1 MLGIYLLIAALSF
14 LALYFAVKKLTLNI
28 DEQTLLEPIKMD
40 VYPKFCDL
48 IDEKIRQFKE
58 NVQNTNLALKNS
70 DQKDEFL
77 EKLGD
82 LSRELTFIQTM
93 NLSNKNDSIWQN
105 ELFSFL
111 KELENLLL
119 EYLEK
124 GEEEA
129 ENLREFLMNEFEKLI
144 REFLMNEFEKL
155 KG

>member
-28 DEQTLLEPIKMD
+28 DEQTLLEPEPIKMD

-48 IDEKIRQFKE
+48 IDEKIREFKE

-129 ENLREFLMNEFEKLI
+129 ENLREFLMNEFEKL
-144 REFLMNEFEKL
+144 

>member
-119 EYLEK
+119 EYQEK

-129 ENLREFLMNEFEKLI
+129 ENLREFLMNEFEKL
-144 REFLMNEFEKL
+144 

>member
-28 DEQTLLEPIKMD
+28 DERTLLKPIKMD
-40 VYPKFCDL
+40 IYPKFCDL
-48 IDEKIRQFKE
+48 IDEKIREFKE
-58 NVQNTNLALKNS
+58 NIQNANLTLKNS
-70 DQKDEFL
+70 NQKDEFL

-129 ENLREFLMNEFEKLI
+129 ENLREFLMD
-144 REFLMNEFEKL
+144 EFEKL

>member
-1 MLGIYLLIAALSF
+1 
-14 LALYFAVKKLTLNI
+14 
-28 DEQTLLEPIKMD
+28 
-40 VYPKFCDL
+40 L
-48 IDEKIRQFKE
+48 IDEKIREFKE
-58 NVQNTNLALKNS
+58 NIQNANLTLKNS
-70 DQKDEFL
+70 NQKDEFL

-129 ENLREFLMNEFEKLI
+129 ENLREFLMD
-144 REFLMNEFEKL
+144 EFEKL

>member
-1 MLGIYLLIAALSF
+1 
-14 LALYFAVKKLTLNI
+14 
-28 DEQTLLEPIKMD
+28 
-40 VYPKFCDL
+40 CDL
-48 IDEKIRQFKE
+48 IDEKIREFKE
-58 NVQNTNLALKNS
+58 NIQNANLTLKNS
-70 DQKDEFL
+70 NQKDEFL

-129 ENLREFLMNEFEKLI
+129 ENLREFLMD
-144 REFLMNEFEKL
+144 EFEKL

>member
-40 VYPKFCDL
+40 IYPKFCDL
-48 IDEKIRQFKE
+48 IDEKIREFKE
-58 NVQNTNLALKNS
+58 NVQNANLALKISN
-70 DQKDEFL
+70 QKDEFL

-105 ELFSFL
+105 ELFFFF
-111 KELENLLL
+111 
-119 EYLEK
+119 K
-124 GEEEA
+124 G
-129 ENLREFLMNEFEKLI
+129 I
-144 REFLMNEFEKL
+144 RKFIA
-155 KG
+155 

>member
-48 IDEKIRQFKE
+48 IDEKIREFKE

-105 ELFSFL
+105 ELFYFL

-129 ENLREFLMNEFEKLI
+129 ENLREFLMNEFEKL
-144 REFLMNEFEKL
+144 

>member
-1 MLGIYLLIAALSF
+1 
-14 LALYFAVKKLTLNI
+14 LT
-28 DEQTLLEPIKMD
+28 
-40 VYPKFCDL
+40 
-48 IDEKIRQFKE
+48 
-58 NVQNTNLALKNS
+58 LKNS
-70 DQKDEFL
+70 NQKDEFL

-129 ENLREFLMNEFEKLI
+129 ENLREFLMD
-144 REFLMNEFEKL
+144 EFEKL

>member
-28 DEQTLLEPIKMD
+28 DEQTLLEPIKID

-129 ENLREFLMNEFEKLI
+129 ENLREFLMNEFEKL
-144 REFLMNEFEKL
+144 

>member
-28 DEQTLLEPIKMD
+28 DEQTFLEPIKMD
-40 VYPKFCDL
+40 IYPKFCDL
-48 IDEKIRQFKE
+48 IDEKIREFKE

-129 ENLREFLMNEFEKLI
+129 ENLREFLMNEFEKL
-144 REFLMNEFEKL
+144 

>member
-48 IDEKIRQFKE
+48 IDEKIREFKE
-58 NVQNTNLALKNS
+58 NVQNTNLALKIS
-70 DQKDEFL
+70 YQKDEFL

-129 ENLREFLMNEFEKLI
+129 ENLREFLMNEFEKL
-144 REFLMNEFEKL
+144 

>member
-28 DEQTLLEPIKMD
+28 DEQTLLEPIRMD

-48 IDEKIRQFKE
+48 IDEKIREFKE

-129 ENLREFLMNEFEKLI
+129 ENLREFLMNEFEKL
-144 REFLMNEFEKL
+144 

>member
-82 LSRELTFIQTM
+82 LSRELTFMQTM

-129 ENLREFLMNEFEKLI
+129 ENLREFLMNEFEKL
-144 REFLMNEFEKL
+144 

>member
-14 LALYFAVKKLTLNI
+14 LILYFAVKKLSLNI
-28 DEQTLLEPIKMD
+28 DEQTLLEPIKTD
-40 VYPKFCDL
+40 IYPKFCDL
-48 IDEKIRQFKE
+48 IDEKIREFKE
-58 NVQNTNLALKNS
+58 NIQNANLKLKNP

-93 NLSNKNDSIWQN
+93 NLSNKNDSVWQN

-129 ENLREFLMNEFEKLI
+129 ENLREFLMNEFK
-144 REFLMNEFEKL
+144 KL

>member
-28 DEQTLLEPIKMD
+28 DEQTFLEPIKMD
-40 VYPKFCDL
+40 IYPKFCDL
-48 IDEKIRQFKE
+48 IDEKIREFKE
-58 NVQNTNLALKNS
+58 NIQNANLALKVS

-129 ENLREFLMNEFEKLI
+129 ENLREFLMNEFEKL
-144 REFLMNEFEKL
+144 

>member
-48 IDEKIRQFKE
+48 IDEKVRQFKE

-129 ENLREFLMNEFEKLI
+129 ENLREFLMNEFEKL
-144 REFLMNEFEKL
+144 

>member
-1 MLGIYLLIAALSF
+1 
-14 LALYFAVKKLTLNI
+14 
-28 DEQTLLEPIKMD
+28 
-40 VYPKFCDL
+40 
-48 IDEKIRQFKE
+48 
-58 NVQNTNLALKNS
+58 
-70 DQKDEFL
+70 
-77 EKLGD
+77 
-82 LSRELTFIQTM
+82 
-93 NLSNKNDSIWQN
+93 KNDSIWQN

-129 ENLREFLMNEFEKLI
+129 EIL

>member
-14 LALYFAVKKLTLNI
+14 LALYFAVKKLNLNI

-129 ENLREFLMNEFEKLI
+129 ENLREFLMNEFEKL
-144 REFLMNEFEKL
+144 

>member
-129 ENLREFLMNEFEKLI
+129 ENLREFLMNEFEKL
-144 REFLMNEFEKL
+144 

>member
-28 DEQTLLEPIKMD
+28 DERTLLEPSKMD
-40 VYPKFCDL
+40 IYPKFCDL
-48 IDEKIRQFKE
+48 IDEKIREFKE
-58 NVQNTNLALKNS
+58 NIQNANLTLKNS
-70 DQKDEFL
+70 NQKDEFL

-129 ENLREFLMNEFEKLI
+129 ENLREFLMD
-144 REFLMNEFEKL
+144 EFEKL

>member
-48 IDEKIRQFKE
+48 IDEQIRQFKE

-129 ENLREFLMNEFEKLI
+129 ENLREFLMNEFEKL
-144 REFLMNEFEKL
+144 

>member
-40 VYPKFCDL
+40 VYPKFCNL

-129 ENLREFLMNEFEKLI
+129 ENLREFLMNEFEKL
-144 REFLMNEFEKL
+144 

>member
-14 LALYFAVKKLTLNI
+14 LVLYFAVKKLTLNI

-129 ENLREFLMNEFEKLI
+129 ENLREFLMNEFEKL
-144 REFLMNEFEKL
+144 

>member
-1 MLGIYLLIAALSF
+1 
-14 LALYFAVKKLTLNI
+14 
-28 DEQTLLEPIKMD
+28 
-40 VYPKFCDL
+40 
-48 IDEKIRQFKE
+48 IDEKIREFKE

-129 ENLREFLMNEFEKLI
+129 ENLREFLMNEFEKL
-144 REFLMNEFEKL
+144 

>member
-1 MLGIYLLIAALSF
+1 M
-14 LALYFAVKKLTLNI
+14 KKS
-28 DEQTLLEPIKMD
+28 E
-40 VYPKFCDL
+40 
-48 IDEKIRQFKE
+48 FKE
-58 NVQNTNLALKNS
+58 NIQNANLTLKNS
-70 DQKDEFL
+70 NQKDEFL

-129 ENLREFLMNEFEKLI
+129 ENLREFLMD
-144 REFLMNEFEKL
+144 EFEKL

>member
-129 ENLREFLMNEFEKLI
+129 ENLREFLMD
-144 REFLMNEFEKL
+144 EFEKL

>member
-28 DEQTLLEPIKMD
+28 DEQILLEPIKMD
-40 VYPKFCDL
+40 IYPKFCDL
-48 IDEKIRQFKE
+48 IDEKIREFKE
-58 NVQNTNLALKNS
+58 NVQNANLALKNS

-124 GEEEA
+124 GEEEV
-129 ENLREFLMNEFEKLI
+129 ENLREFLMNEFEKL
-144 REFLMNEFEKL
+144 

>member
-105 ELFSFL
+105 ELFPFL

-129 ENLREFLMNEFEKLI
+129 ENLREFLMNEFEKL
-144 REFLMNEFEKL
+144 

>member
-48 IDEKIRQFKE
+48 IDEKIREFKE

-93 NLSNKNDSIWQN
+93 NLSNKNDSISQN

-129 ENLREFLMNEFEKLI
+129 ENLREFLMNEFEKL
-144 REFLMNEFEKL
+144 